1 MNIFHEFQHL
11 IAALNAAGVPYALC
25 GGLAMAVHGYPRA
38 TKDIDLL
45 VHPDDLPQIEAVVKN
60 AGFDVPGG
68 TLTFKHGTPEETQ
81 VVRFSKFEGTDYLT
95 LDLLLVTAV
104 FESVWISRQKAA
116 LSEMD
121 FQVVSRE
128 GLAKM
133 KTLAGRSQD
142 KADLEKL
149 AEVSDSSP

>member
-11 IAALNAAGVPYALC
+11 IAALNAEGVPYALC

-45 VHPDDLPQIEAVVKN
+45 IHPDDLPQIEAVVTK
-60 AGFDVPGG
+60 AGFDAPGG
-68 TLTFKHGTPEETQ
+68 TLTFKHGTPEETK
-81 VVRFSKFEGTDYLT
+81 VVRYTKFQDTEYLT
-95 LDLLLVTAV
+95 LDLLVVTPV
-104 FESVWISRQKAA
+104 FESVWASRQTAA
-116 LSEMD
+116 VSEMD

-149 AEVSDSSP
+149 AEIGEIPP